1 MKKVITICAF
11 AASMMLAAPAS
22 AHGNISCKSG
32 PKSGWKAIATLTAA
46 MTAEG
51 WKVKKAKAEK
61 DCYEVY
67 GTTPEGERVE
77 AFFHPVTLQKLLV
90 LRRGQVLFIAP
101 GFKR

>member
-1 MKKVITICAF
+1 MKKVMAF
-11 AASMMLAAPAS
+11 ATLTALLMMATPAS

-32 PKSGWKAIATLTAA
+32 PKSGWKSVETLKAAII
-46 MTAEG
+46 AEG
-51 WKVKKAKAEK
+51 WKVKKAHPEK

-67 GTTPEGERVE
+67 GTTPQGERVE

-101 GFKR
+101 GFTR

>member
-1 MKKVITICAF
+1 MKKLITFGAATAMLTF
-11 AASMMLAAPAS
+11 AVPAS

-32 PKSGWKAIATLTAA
+32 PTSGWQSIEKLKAAIIAQ
-46 MTAEG
+46 G
-51 WKVKKAKAEK
+51 WKVKKAHPEK

-67 GTTPEGERVE
+67 GTTPQGERVE

-101 GFKR
+101 GFKH